1 MKTRQDVIHHLK
13 QHFTPPKLGQTVAV
27 DFFKPEDAMGVV
39 STCYAVYGAGY
50 PVDTYYLPEK
60 LAEENAKGNIHSV
73 VVRTQNNEVVGHGA
87 LFHSSSPFKGMY
99 EAGQYIIQKAYR
111 GGGTALNINHYV
123 TRRCPEKYDVEA
135 MYGEPVTNH
144 TITQKMGQDE
154 GWVETALEM
163 DLMPAQAYASDETV
177 KGRVATLLTFNIR
190 KDRPHTLYLP
200 QVYADRIKQDLT
212 QLSFDRKLSAP
223 RTETPELKKSRT
235 LPEFFEFAG
244 VGRLQVLKMGKD
256 INAVIQAFENE
267 IQEQHYH
274 VAQVFL
280 PLDQPLIQ
288 KTCMELNKNGFFYG
302 GYLPRW
308 FDSDGIL
315 LQKIYGRPN
324 FEDPKL
330 YSEKAKQL
338 MDYIKKDWQRV
349 S

>member
-1 MKTRQDVIHHLK
+1 MKTRQAVIQHLK
-13 QHFTPPKLGQTVAV
+13 QHFTPPEPGQTVEV

-39 STCYAVYGAGY
+39 STCFAVYGAGC

-60 LAEENAKGNIHSV
+60 LAVENEKGNIHSV
-73 VVRTQNNEVVGHGA
+73 VARTQKNEVIGHGA

-99 EAGQYIIQKAYR
+99 EVGQYIIQKAYR
-111 GGGTALNINHYV
+111 GGGTALDISRYV
-123 TRRCPEKYDVEA
+123 TRLCPERYDVEA

-144 TITQKMGQDE
+144 TITQKMAQDE

-163 DLMPAQAYASDETV
+163 DLMPARAYASDETV
-177 KGRVATLLTFNIR
+177 KGRVSTLLTFNIR

-200 QVYADRIKQDLT
+200 GVYADLIKQDIAR
-212 QLSFDRKLSAP
+212 LSLDRELSVP
-223 RTETPELKKSRT
+223 RTETSELKKSLT

-244 VGRLQVLKMGKD
+244 VGRLQVLKIGKD
-256 INAVIQAFENE
+256 IDTVIQAFVND
-267 IQEQHYH
+267 IQVQNYH

-280 PLDQPLIQ
+280 PLDQPLIR
-288 KTCMELNKNGFFYG
+288 KTCMELNTNGFFYG

-315 LQKIYGRPN
+315 MQKIYGRPN
-324 FEDPKL
+324 FEGLKL
-330 YSEKAKQL
+330 YSEKAKRL
-338 MDYIKKDWQRV
+338 MGYIKKDWQRV

>member
-1 MKTRQDVIHHLK
+1 MKTRQAVIQHLK
-13 QHFTPPKLGQTVAV
+13 QHFTPPEPGQTVVV

-60 LAEENAKGNIHSV
+60 LVDENAKGRIHSV
-73 VVRTQNNEVVGHGA
+73 VARTSGNEVVGHGA
-87 LFHSSSPFKGMY
+87 LFRSSSPFKGMY

-111 GGGTALNINHYV
+111 GSGTVLDISRYV
-123 TRRCPEKYDVEA
+123 TRLCPEKYDIEA
-135 MYGEPVTNH
+135 LYGEPVTNH

-177 KGRVATLLTFNIR
+177 KGRVSTLLTFNIR
-190 KDRPHTLYLP
+190 KDRSHTLYLP
-200 QVYADRIKQDLT
+200 RVYADRIKEDLT
-212 QLSFDRKLSAP
+212 QLSLDRKISAP
-223 RTETPELKKSRT
+223 RAETSELKKSQT
-235 LPEFFEFAG
+235 LPEFFKFAG

-256 INAVIQAFENE
+256 INVVIQAFENE
-267 IQEQHYH
+267 IQEQKFH

-288 KTCMELNKNGFFYG
+288 KTCMGMNTNGFFYG

-315 LQKIYGRPN
+315 MQKIYGRPN
-324 FEDPKL
+324 FEGLKL

-338 MDYIKKDWQRV
+338 MDFIKKDWQRV

>member
-1 MKTRQDVIHHLK
+1 MKTRQAVIQHLK
-13 QHFTPPKLGQTVAV
+13 QHFTPPEPGQMVVV

-60 LAEENAKGNIHSV
+60 LVEENAKGKIHSV
-73 VVRTQNNEVVGHGA
+73 VARTKNDEVVGHCA
-87 LFHSSSPFKGMY
+87 LFRSSSPFSGMY

-111 GGGTALNINHYV
+111 GGRIAMNINRYI
-123 TRRCPEKYDVEA
+123 TRLCPEKYDVEA

-144 TITQKMGQDE
+144 ATTQKMGQKE
-154 GWVETALEM
+154 GWIETALEM
-163 DLMPAQAYASDETV
+163 DLMPAQAYASDDTV
-177 KGRVATLLTFNIR
+177 KGRVSTLLTFNIR

-200 QVYADRIKQDLT
+200 HIYADRIKQDLT
-212 QLSFDRKLSAP
+212 QLSLDRELSAF
-223 RTETPELKKSRT
+223 RAETPELKKSQT

-244 VGRLQVLKMGKD
+244 VGRLQVMKMGED
-256 INAVIQAFENE
+256 INAVIQAFEND
-267 IQEQHYH
+267 IQKQGYH

-280 PLDQPLIQ
+280 PLDQPLLQ
-288 KTCMELNKNGFFYG
+288 KTCMELNTNGFFYG

-315 LQKIYGRPN
+315 MQKIYGRPN
-324 FEDPKL
+324 FEGLKL
-330 YSEKAKQL
+330 HSEKAKRL
-338 MDYIKKDWQRV
+338 MDYIKEDWQRV